1 MLVKSI
7 FLSNF
12 VKILLVYV
20 NKNSLYSQCYI
31 LVVIVYNYFD
41 WRLLSLFFDIIGRF
55 IFYSLLNLY

>member
-41 WRLLSLFFDIIGRF
+41 
-55 IFYSLLNLY
+55 